1 MSNIIVSDIQ
11 VVGATDGEITH
22 YFAAA
27 VPRDKA
33 EATVQGMLDE
43 GWAATLT
50 NRHLTLDQAA
60 KLNIRPGQV
69 KRLELEA

>member
-1 MSNIIVSDIQ
+1 MSNIIVGGIQ
-11 VVGATDGEITH
+11 VVGATNGDITH

-27 VPRDKA
+27 VPRNKA

-43 GWAATLT
+43 GWTATLT
-50 NRHLTLDQAA
+50 KRHLMLDEAA